1 MPSQR
6 TITADFQPGRDGGM
20 LSMPNGRIIQL
31 DNNSD
36 NKSSLA
42 VSTGVSLQYDSAQAV
57 YSLSQP
63 QSQAQNIYHTIET
76 PNGRRY
82 HLTLSD
88 GTQIWLNA
96 GSKLRFP
103 IAFNGSLREVF
114 LTGEAYFE
122 VNKNP
127 HLPFLV
133 NINNTDTKIEVLG
146 THFNVS
152 SYPEDN
158 GFVTTL
164 LEGKVRIFNKQA
176 ELILQPGD
184 RAVSHADGSIQL
196 KNRAINKTDV
206 DWKNNYFSFSDDNIE
221 SVMLELARWYDI
233 KVEYQGPKSTAT
245 FSGKI
250 GKKLSFTQAME
261 IIGGTDIKFSLD
273 TTAINRKVVIKTA
286 Y

>member
-1 MPSQR
+1 M
-6 TITADFQPGRDGGM
+6 
-20 LSMPNGRIIQL
+20 
-31 DNNSD
+31 
-36 NKSSLA
+36 
-42 VSTGVSLQYDSAQAV
+42 
-57 YSLSQP
+57 
-63 QSQAQNIYHTIET
+63 
-76 PNGRRY
+76 
-82 HLTLSD
+82 
-88 GTQIWLNA
+88 
-96 GSKLRFP
+96 
-103 IAFNGSLREVF
+103 
-114 LTGEAYFE
+114 
-122 VNKNP
+122 
-127 HLPFLV
+127 
-133 NINNTDTKIEVLG
+133 G

-184 RAVSHADGSIQL
+184 RAISYADGSIQL

-250 GKKLSFTQAME
+250 GKNSVSPKSWKSSVEPILNS
-261 IIGGTDIKFSLD
+261 
-273 TTAINRKVVIKTA
+273 V
-286 Y
+286 